1 MVPRNIEQDNELF
14 EGKRYESIVSVY
26 FKEVPMLW
34 LSSLENKEKLLS
46 YFEQIECVPSTKAV
60 ILYELN
66 GSLDQKRYFELYDWW
81 RESGIYSDAIRRI
94 YNAIDQVMLRIVNS
108 SKIFI
113 SVQSGKVILP
123 FFTSNFACDYRI
135 VADNLV
141 VQNPAPKV
149 GKVPNGACAY
159 FLTRILGPT
168 KAEDILLSSKGIN
181 AYELLRLKLVD
192 KVVSFNKLSSA
203 ALDIA
208 KKFSDKSDTSL
219 VGVKRLVNYSL
230 KDLKDY
236 LEYENEQLIKI
247 FNKTKPKNKRV

>member
-1 MVPRNIEQDNELF
+1 MVAQNIEQDNELF
-14 EGKRYESIVSVY
+14 EGKQYESIVSVS

-34 LSSLENKEKLLS
+34 LSSLEKKEKLLS
-46 YFEQIECVPSTKAV
+46 YFDQIECVPSIKAV
-60 ILYELN
+60 ILHEQN
-66 GSLDQKRYFELYDWW
+66 GSLDQKRYFELFDWW
-81 RESGIYSDAIRRI
+81 RESKIDSNYIQRI
-94 YNAIDQVMLRIVNS
+94 YRAIDQVILRIVDSNKFFVS
-108 SKIFI
+108 A
-113 SVQSGKVILP
+113 QSGKVILP
-123 FFTSNFACDYRI
+123 FFTSNFACDYKI

-149 GKVPNGACAY
+149 GRIPNAAGAY

-168 KAEDILLSSKGIN
+168 KAEDILLSSKDIN

-192 KVVSFNKLSSA
+192 KVVSFNKLSCA

-208 KKFSDKSDTSL
+208 KKFSGKSSTSL

-236 LEYENEQLIKI
+236 LEYENEQLIKVL
-247 FNKTKPKNKRV
+247 NKTKSKNKRM